1 MMRRFLLGLA
11 FALALLMGAPVSAQ
25 TWVERPA
32 AEDFERY
39 YPAWALWF
47 GVEGRVRLQC
57 VVGAGGEMTDCRV
70 LEETPA
76 GWGFGAAALRLTQHF
91 RASETMADGRSMIG
105 GRINIPIR
113 FQVTAD

>member
-11 FALALLMGAPVSAQ
+11 FALALSMGAPVSAQ

-57 VVGAGGEMTDCRV
+57 VVGAGGEMTECHV

-76 GWGFGAAALRLTQHF
+76 GWGFGAAAHATFPRLRDDGRRTQHDR
-91 RASETMADGRSMIG
+91 RADQHSHPLSGYG
-105 GRINIPIR
+105 
-113 FQVTAD
+113 